1 MMAAMRY
8 ALLLGA
14 ATVLL
19 GCGPSN
25 DHYRY
30 TVLDNQVV
38 VENIEKLG
46 SSDPDVVIQAAREL
60 DDYSDPAIAQ
70 ALIDHLAHPDADVQ
84 EQLVKSLAHIGEA
97 AVEPL
102 IARLESPGSAALTGA
117 VLALDFIGDERAV
130 GPLIDLLKKNLVLD
144 IHVFNALEAIG
155 EPSID
160 PLIALL
166 SDVDPNVR
174 FRAARALAHLEA
186 EQASEPLV
194 AMLGEVQETQPL
206 LELIISMGHK
216 PVPALIGALSSS
228 DVTVRELAAIALEQI
243 TLTNWHPDL
252 PAALASVLDDES
264 TTVRLHAAIALG
276 RTKDKEIVPPLGKAL
291 EDENAE
297 VCQAAA
303 ASLAQLR
310 DPVALPDL
318 LDYIV
323 SLKSDPWSGGVKAV
337 RALLPLAST
346 EQKTEAAQI
355 LMKMIEHDDV
365 RVRAA
370 ACDLLGDIPREEHL
384 EILLERMR
392 GKFPL
397 VRQFAGPSI
406 KRIVREIAKG
416 DAPAAEKIVLD
427 MAQDDSHLVRDVA
440 ADLLPELMGKKA
452 IGPLSK
458 MLKDE
463 DYRLVCKAALLLHEQ
478 GDDSGV
484 APVVKLLKSEQEPAV
499 MKAWDT
505 LDRMGE
511 LDTDKVLLAGIKSKT
526 SYMRASAVDLL
537 GNKKD
542 KKYIPVLS
550 KMLGD
555 EDLKVAE
562 SAARALGKLGK
573 PAIKPLVKALKSK
586 NGPHDAVSMALVSI
600 GPDCIKSVIGALS
613 SKNKA
618 TLVHAARVLGQLGA
632 FEAVKPLIKLLESKD
647 PDVRQAARNALLG
660 LTCTDLGDDYAAWK
674 KWYDEGNFSG
684 KGCISDK
691 SVSIEN
697 VM

>member
-1 MMAAMRY
+1 MAAMRY
-8 ALLLGA
+8 ASTLMTIL
-14 ATVLL
+14 VL
-19 GCGPSN
+19 GCGPGN
-25 DHYRY
+25 NHYRY

-60 DDYSDPAIAQ
+60 DDISDPAIAQ

-102 IARLESPGSAALTGA
+102 IARLESPGSAALEGA

-130 GPLIDLLKKNLVLD
+130 EPLLDLLKKGLVAD
-144 IHVFNALEAIG
+144 IHVFNALKAIG
-155 EPSID
+155 EPSVE

-166 SDVDPNVR
+166 SDVDPSVR

-186 EQASEPLV
+186 GEASEPLV
-194 AMLGEVQETQPL
+194 AMLGTVQETQPL

-216 PVPALIGALSSS
+216 PVPALIGALESS
-228 DVTVRELAAIALEQI
+228 DVTVRELAAVALEQI

-252 PAALASVLDDES
+252 PAALAGVLDDES
-264 TTVRLHAAIALG
+264 TTVRLHAAMALG
-276 RTKDKEIVPPLGKAL
+276 RTKDKEIVLPLGKAL
-291 EDENAE
+291 EDENTE

-310 DPVALPDL
+310 DPVALPIL

-323 SLKSDPWSGGVKAV
+323 SLKVDPWSGGVQAT

-346 EQKTEAAQI
+346 GQETEAAQI
-355 LMKMIEHDDV
+355 LTEMVEHDDV

-384 EILLERMR
+384 EILLEQMR

-406 KRIVREIAKG
+406 RRIVRELAKG

-427 MAQDDSHLVRDVA
+427 MAKDDSHLVRDVA
-440 ADLLPELMGKKA
+440 ADLLPELMGEKA
-452 IGPLSK
+452 IEPLEK
-458 MLKDE
+458 LLGDK
-463 DYRLVCKAALLLHEQ
+463 DYRLVCKAALLLHEM
-478 GDDSGV
+478 GNDAGV
-484 APVVKLLKSEQEPAV
+484 KPLVKLLKSGNDAAV
-499 MKAWDT
+499 MHAWQT
-505 LDRMGE
+505 LDRIGE
-511 LDTDKVLLAGIKSKT
+511 LDTEKVLLAGTKSKT
-526 SYMRASAVDLL
+526 AFMRASAADLL

-542 KKYIPVLS
+542 KKYVPALS

-555 EDLKVAE
+555 KDLLVAE
-562 SAARALGKLGK
+562 AAARALGKLGK
-573 PAIKPLVKALKSK
+573 PAIKPLVKALRSK
-586 NGPHDAVSMALVSI
+586 DGPHNAASMALVSI
-600 GPDCIKSVIGALS
+600 GPDCIKSVVGALS
-613 SKNKA
+613 SKNQA
-618 TLVHAARVLGQLGA
+618 TLVHAARVLGKLGA
-632 FEAVKPLIKLLESKD
+632 FEAVKPLIKLLKSKD
-647 PDVRQAARNALLG
+647 AEVRQAARNALLG

-691 SVSIEN
+691 SVSMEN
-697 VM
+697 LM